1 METLP
6 ENTQPPASLPQPR
19 LRAQSDGV
27 GPRLGGLWRDRDFF
41 RLWAGQTISKF
52 GSQIGNGALGLAA
65 ILTLRAT
72 PIQIGLLSAA
82 GSVPVLLVGLLAG
95 VWVDRL
101 RRRPLMIAADLGRA
115 LLLASIPIAA
125 LLGSLRI
132 EQLYIVAALVSI
144 LTIFFDV
151 AYESFLPSLVR
162 REQLVE
168 GNSKLGLSDSVA
180 EIGGPPL
187 GGALVQLISAPLTIA
202 FDALSFLCSA
212 LFLWRIRTIEPAVEA
227 PQQRPGM
234 WQDIGAGLR
243 ATLGKPLL
251 RVLLGTT
258 IIFNLGGGII
268 GSLYG
273 LYAIRELGL
282 TPTLLGAVIGL
293 GGVSALVGALVA
305 ERVTRRLGLGRAITV
320 ALAAIAAMGPILPL
334 AHGRFAVLLLLLGQ
348 AGDAAWSIYF
358 IGALS
363 LRQSIVPARLLGRVN
378 ASMQF
383 LAAGAAPLGAIAG
396 GVLGATIG
404 LRAAITIG
412 VAIVVCACIWGICS
426 PLGQLRALPELVD
439 DDEREM

>member
-1 METLP
+1 
-6 ENTQPPASLPQPR
+6 
-19 LRAQSDGV
+19 V
-27 GPRLGGLWRDRDFF
+27 
-41 RLWAGQTISKF
+41 
-52 GSQIGNGALGLAA
+52 
-65 ILTLRAT
+65 
-72 PIQIGLLSAA
+72 
-82 GSVPVLLVGLLAG
+82 
-95 VWVDRL
+95 
-101 RRRPLMIAADLGRA
+101 
-115 LLLASIPIAA
+115 
-125 LLGSLRI
+125 
-132 EQLYIVAALVSI
+132 
-144 LTIFFDV
+144 
-151 AYESFLPSLVR
+151 
-162 REQLVE
+162 
-168 GNSKLGLSDSVA
+168 
-180 EIGGPPL
+180 
-187 GGALVQLISAPLTIA
+187 
-202 FDALSFLCSA
+202 
-212 LFLWRIRTIEPAVEA
+212 
-227 PQQRPGM
+227 PQQRPGL
-234 WQDIGAGLR
+234 WHDIGAGLR
-243 ATLGKPLL
+243 ATLGSPLL
-251 RVLLGTT
+251 RVLLGIT

-439 DDEREM
+439 DDERER

>member
-1 METLP
+1 
-6 ENTQPPASLPQPR
+6 
-19 LRAQSDGV
+19 
-27 GPRLGGLWRDRDFF
+27 
-41 RLWAGQTISKF
+41 
-52 GSQIGNGALGLAA
+52 
-65 ILTLRAT
+65 
-72 PIQIGLLSAA
+72 
-82 GSVPVLLVGLLAG
+82 
-95 VWVDRL
+95 
-101 RRRPLMIAADLGRA
+101 
-115 LLLASIPIAA
+115 
-125 LLGSLRI
+125 
-132 EQLYIVAALVSI
+132 
-144 LTIFFDV
+144 
-151 AYESFLPSLVR
+151 
-162 REQLVE
+162 
-168 GNSKLGLSDSVA
+168 
-180 EIGGPPL
+180 
-187 GGALVQLISAPLTIA
+187 LISAPLTIA

-334 AHGRFAVLLLLLGQ
+334 AHGRFAVLLLLLAQ

-363 LRQSIVPARLLGRVN
+363 LRQSIVPVRLLGRVN

-383 LAAGAAPLGAIAG
+383 LAAGAAPLGAIVG

-439 DDEREM
+439 YDERER